1 LGRYSEIAFIY
12 INQVILMIKVV
23 VIIGGRVVGK
33 RENNGWKLFWP
44 PSRLEANLFFN
55 CRVN

>member
-23 VIIGGRVVGK
+23 VIIYGREGG
-33 RENNGWKLFWP
+33 W
-44 PSRLEANLFFN
+44 
-55 CRVN
+55 